1 MYFFGD
7 THTRFLVCPVLQLNA
22 VVVRY
27 MFKTRRRR
35 KEMHCGAWICA
46 VGTDYGF
53 RCSHI
58 AVKAHAVPQQAV
70 CNARVC
76 SHGLT
81 SLDRLALERRRLA
94 LQGCPGG
101 DIQVSLVE
109 YDGRLGSPCNDTKEL
124 NSIIALR
131 TKPLDLLVGTC
142 PPPTASPWSGK
153 RRRTFAL
160 RTRYP

>member
-1 MYFFGD
+1 
-7 THTRFLVCPVLQLNA
+7 
-22 VVVRY
+22 

-58 AVKAHAVPQQAV
+58 AAKAHAVPQQAV

-81 SLDRLALERRRLA
+81 SLDRLAPERRR
-94 LQGCPGG
+94 
-101 DIQVSLVE
+101 SLVTSRVPRWRYPGVCILE
-109 YDGRLGSPCNDTKEL
+109 YHGRPRSACGDTKEL
-124 NSIIALR
+124 DSIIALHI
-131 TKPLDLLVGTC
+131 KPLDLLVGTC

-153 RRRTFAL
+153 RRRTLHSGRGTHEPACVAAERSNL
-160 RTRYP
+160 TAARPTELS